1 MVENSANMNQE
12 PENRKVM
19 EIDGIRLWNALRRQ
33 LWMVILAAVLGAV
46 IAFTV
51 TYLFV
56 TPQYEASAM
65 FYVNNSDLSFGD
77 ASISIGSSDITASKS
92 LVGTYITILNTRST
106 MNDVIDYA
114 ESDRDFEDLME
125 MVSASAVNET
135 EIFRVTVTSTDR
147 YEAEK
152 LANAIAHVIPKRI
165 GTVVEGSSV
174 KVVDYAITP
183 RAPSSPSYPTMTVL
197 GFLLGMVLVAGIILL
212 VELFDVTIKEEEDLQ
227 RCCRYPMLAAVP
239 DMTDR
244 QNEGRY
250 YKRYYHRYYNN
261 EQRKKS
267 APATA
272 GKANPVLIGS
282 GISFAASE
290 AYKMLR
296 TKIQYSFTDEKKCHV
311 VAVSSAMAGEGK
323 SVSSANLANT
333 LAQFGERVL
342 LIDCDMR
349 RPTVAEKL
357 KLLKGPGL
365 SDYLTGSLD
374 VQELLQR
381 YSSRAEDNLFYVL
394 TAGPT
399 PPNPMELLSSAKMA
413 RLIEKLGTLFDYII
427 LDAPPIG
434 EVSDALTA
442 ARLADGVL
450 LVVRQDYCNSIALK
464 DALRQFEFVGSK
476 ILGVLFNCAYGEGT
490 GKYKYKKYYKY
501 GRRYYG
507 RRGDGYGYGYEAA
520 QKKADKKES

>member
-1 MVENSANMNQE
+1 MVENSVNMNQE
-12 PENRKVM
+12 PENRKMV
-19 EIDGIRLWNALRRQ
+19 EVDGVRLWNALRRH
-33 LWMVILAAVLGAV
+33 LWAVILAAVIGAV
-46 IAFTV
+46 ISFSV

-77 ASISIGSSDITASKS
+77 ASISIGSGDITASKS
-92 LVGTYITILNTRST
+92 LVTTYITILKTRST

-114 ESDRDFEDLME
+114 DSHRDFEDMME
-125 MVSASAVNET
+125 MVTAAAVNET
-135 EIFRVTVTSTDR
+135 EIFRVTVTSSDPG
-147 YEAEK
+147 EAET
-152 LANAIAHVIPKRI
+152 LANAIAHIIPKKI
-165 GTVVEGSSV
+165 GDVVEGSSV
-174 KVVDYAITP
+174 KVVDFAVRPTS
-183 RAPSSPSYPTMTVL
+183 PSSPSYPVMTVL

-250 YKRYYHRYYNN
+250 YKRYYKCYYSTS
-261 EQRKKS
+261 QQQPKK
-267 APATA
+267 AATA
-272 GKANPVLIGS
+272 GTGKAAPMLIGS

-296 TKIQYSFTDEKKCHV
+296 TKIQYSFTDEKKCHI

-365 SDYLTGSLD
+365 SDYLTDSLD
-374 VQELLQR
+374 VQDLLQR

-413 RLIEKLGTLFDYII
+413 RLLEKLTDLFDYII

-476 ILGVLFNCAYGEGT
+476 ILGVLFNCAYGDNS
-490 GKYKYKKYYKY
+490 GKYKYKKYYKKY
-501 GRRYYG
+501 GHRYYG
-507 RRGDGYGYGYEAA
+507 RRGYGYG
-520 QKKADKKES
+520 